1 MSMEKVEWEASEYS
15 IGRRGASFY
24 IALILAVL
32 VLGALAVLIR
42 SWTFL
47 AVIVVAAVAL
57 IVHTV
62 SKPPIVKYVVRQD
75 SIKINDREFPLSGF
89 KSYSFGGSGDKPSSI
104 AFIPKKRFGAQTE
117 LQLPKDFDVKKI
129 QKVLENKL
137 PEVVDTP
144 GVLDT
149 ISQKIRG

>member
-1 MSMEKVEWEASEYS
+1 MNMEKVEWEASEYS
-15 IGRRGASFY
+15 IGRRGASFF
-24 IALILAVL
+24 IALVLAVL
-32 VLGALAVLIR
+32 ILGALAVLIR

-57 IVHTV
+57 IVHTI
-62 SKPPIVKYVVRQD
+62 SKPPIVKYAVRQD
-75 SIKINDREFPLSGF
+75 SIKINDREFPLADF
-89 KSYSFGGSGDKPSSI
+89 KSYSFSGAGSKPTSI

-129 QKVLENKL
+129 QKVLEKKL
-137 PEVVDTP
+137 PEIVNTP
-144 GVLDT
+144 GILDA